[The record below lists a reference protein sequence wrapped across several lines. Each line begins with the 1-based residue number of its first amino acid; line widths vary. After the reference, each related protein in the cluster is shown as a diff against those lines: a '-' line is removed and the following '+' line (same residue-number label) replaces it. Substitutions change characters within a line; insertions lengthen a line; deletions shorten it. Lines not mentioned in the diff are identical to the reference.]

1 MTTTAPPPAPSSPQ
15 PSALRARLAA
25 CARHRRVRQ
34 GAVAFLALVVLFG
47 LLGYFWLPGF
57 AKGKLESLL
66 AAEFERPVRIDRID
80 VSPYTLSATIS
91 GFAVGEKGAEAGVP
105 AEQRLVGFD
114 SLYVN
119 LSAMSLA
126 RALPVVSEVRL
137 VGPYVHLVR
146 ESGNRYNVSDLI
158 EKWTAKPSEGPTPA
172 FSVANVTV
180 QDGRIDFED
189 KPVKVRHEVSELA
202 LGIPF
207 LANTPGTVESYV
219 EPHFAAK
226 LNGAPLSLGGKLRPF
241 APGKDAVVD
250 VEIRDFNLAGMDA
263 YIPANIPLTL
273 NAAKL
278 EGDLA
283 VTFAQAEGKTPT
295 VGVTGELAVTGLA
308 AKGEKVA
315 VNAGALRL
323 AIQQADLDPAKPLE
337 AALTVQDVALAR
349 HGEKQP
355 FLGFGALK
363 VEGVSVNLASHQ
375 AKVAA
380 VTLEKPQAGLRR
392 LKGGELDLVQS
403 LQSLVPGP
411 VAKAAPPEKGG
422 KADKGEKTEKIDKAS
437 PVAPA
442 NAKAVTAWA
451 WEVGQAKVTG
461 GALRYSDDT
470 LEKVQPLVVDGLAVQ
485 LAGLS
490 SASGKRTTLGVEAK
504 INEQGRFKVDGEA
517 AFAPAGA
524 DLNLDLEQVNL
535 VALQGWVADQLNA
548 VLTKGDLTI
557 KGKLKAEGSAVA
569 FNGDVNLTDFNV
581 LDKLNAADLLRWKSL
596 RLSGVEAGS
605 TPPRFAVGEIALAS
619 FYARAI
625 LSPEGRLNLQ
635 DIVKQD
641 EAPPAAV
648 AGSDAAASGAA
659 APAGAAAV
667 LPPAPA
673 APAAAAAP
681 AKAKGPAAQV
691 RIGKVTLAGGN
702 INFTDRFIKPNYSA
716 NLTDLSGRI
725 GTLAAGTLAELAVKG
740 KVDRTAPLDISGK
753 IDPLGK
759 PIALDVQAR
768 AKGIEMSSFTPYSG
782 RYVGYAIEK
791 GKLSVDVQYKVEKG
805 ELQAQNKIF
814 IDQLTF
820 GEKVESP
827 NALGIPIGLVV
838 ALLKNSRGEIDLN
851 LPVQGSLNDPQF
863 SIGGIVGK
871 MILNLLVKAVTSPFA
886 LLSSLFGGGEE
897 LSYVAFDAGHGRITP
912 EVEKRL
918 ESIAKA
924 LNDRPS
930 LKLEITGTADPA
942 AEREG
947 LKRAI
952 LDRKVRAQKLAE
964 QAKGGKASGSL
975 ADVSVSAEEYP
986 RYLEK
991 AYKEESFKKPRN
1003 FVGLTKSLPVPE
1015 MEALMLANIPAEDD
1029 ELRQLAQR
1037 RGTAVQ
1043 TWLAEKGGVPVERM
1057 FLLTPKVGG
1066 EAPKGAPAGG
1076 RVEFSLQ

>member
-1 MTTTAPPPAPSSPQ
+1 V
-15 PSALRARLAA
+15 
-25 CARHRRVRQ
+25 RHRRVRQ
-34 GAVAFLALVVLFG
+34 GAAAFLALLVLFG

-158 EKWTAKPSEGPTPA
+158 EKWTAKPSEGPPPA

-180 QDGRIDFED
+180 QGGRIDFED

-283 VTFAQAEGKTPT
+283 VTFAQAEGKTPA

-323 AIQQADLDPAKPLE
+323 AIQQAGLDPAKPLE

-349 HGEKQP
+349 NGEKQP

-375 AKVAA
+375 AKVAS

-411 VAKAAPPEKGG
+411 VAKANPPEKAG
-422 KADKGEKTEKIDKAS
+422 KADKADKGDKTEKSEKAS
-437 PVAPA
+437 PAAPA
-442 NAKAVTAWA
+442 NAKVAPAWA
-451 WEVGQAKVTG
+451 WDVGQVKVAS
-461 GALRYSDDT
+461 GALRYSDET

-490 SASGKRTTLGVEAK
+490 SAPGKRTTLGVEAK
-504 INEQGRFKVDGEA
+504 INEQGRFKVGGEA
-517 AFAPAGA
+517 AISPAAA
-524 DLNLDLEQVNL
+524 DLDLDLEQVNL

-596 RLSGVEAGS
+596 RLSSVEAGS

-641 EAPPAAV
+641 DAPAA

-659 APAGAAAV
+659 APVAAT
-667 LPPAPA
+667 PATPA
-673 APAAAAAP
+673 TPATAAAP

-930 LKLEITGTADPA
+930 LKLEITGIADPA

-975 ADVSVSAEEYP
+975 ADVSISAEEYP

-1015 MEALMLANIPAEDD
+1015 MEALMLANIPAEED